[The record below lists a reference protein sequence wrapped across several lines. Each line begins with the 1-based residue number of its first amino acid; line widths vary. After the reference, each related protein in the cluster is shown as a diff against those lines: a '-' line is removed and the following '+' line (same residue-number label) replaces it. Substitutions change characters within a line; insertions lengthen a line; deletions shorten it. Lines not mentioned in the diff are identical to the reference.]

1 LDDDVRRLILTQ
13 ASTSEIRKLALEKG
27 MKSLSKVGREKILQG
42 ISTVEEVERVV
53 YLEDE

>member
-1 LDDDVRRLILTQ
+1 
-13 ASTSEIRKLALEKG
+13 